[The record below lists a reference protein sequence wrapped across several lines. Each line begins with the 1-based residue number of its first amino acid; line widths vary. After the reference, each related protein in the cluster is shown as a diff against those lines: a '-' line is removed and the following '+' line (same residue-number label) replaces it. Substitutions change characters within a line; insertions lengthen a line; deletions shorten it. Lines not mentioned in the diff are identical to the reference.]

1 MAKARLASFAYA
13 ASAHALC
20 VLGAV
25 SKQQAKHEKKACE
38 HSRFRLQDANPF
50 QAADRLRLCGLV
62 LKILQGVLQGERLF
76 VPQVPFSLSA
86 VAPLP
91 CRMPLPALR
100 LESHG

>member
-1 MAKARLASFAYA
+1 MQPVPT
-13 ASAHALC
+13 HC
-20 VLGAV
+20 VSSV
-25 SKQQAKHEKKACE
+25 PCQSNRQSTKKKACE

-50 QAADRLRLCGLV
+50 QAADRLRLGGLV